1 MSHFKKYHIIL
12 KTDYFEKGDFAKYH
26 SVNNLLR
33 FLDFI
38 NEKHPNWVFF
48 HVYDKEGGAL
58 LETFKRTRKE
68 TKLPT
73 NKWI

>member
-1 MSHFKKYHIIL
+1 MWGFKKYHFKDLIL
-12 KTDYFEKGDFAKYH
+12 FKKGDFAKYH

-38 NEKHPNWVFF
+38 NKGRPNWVFF

-58 LETFKRTRKE
+58 LETFK
-68 TKLPT
+68 
-73 NKWI
+73 